1 MILIFLVLC
10 QAAHWLRR
18 LDFVPLGQLPL
29 TACDMVLDNEL
40 FELFS
45 VHFLKQIDINLLPC
59 EIINCASF
67 QELSYLRFG
76 SFISLEC
83 MNSFSN
89 CFLVI
94 SCFWPLVWR
103 LVCFFRQGLLLL
115 GELVIQLASW
125 YAHTALV
132 HFLLLWLRLIQCR
145 AWTWRN
151 IGGHQHGRQR
161 PCGTIRS
168 LGPYNTLAVTK
179 RRIGT
184 TLGQFPFTQC
194 VPATLN
200 HPWLCPIYQCV
211 QFVWDGID
219 LHILCVG
226 VSRRLLHRSMLLLL
240 WNVLINLI
248 RSFIT
253 RFFFLFFK
261 ILREYSAIN
270 NSFYQQFFSFA
281 YLAIYIVEYCG
292 ILFRKNFINFSD
304 TKK

>member
-1 MILIFLVLC
+1 
-10 QAAHWLRR
+10 
-18 LDFVPLGQLPL
+18 
-29 TACDMVLDNEL
+29 
-40 FELFS
+40 
-45 VHFLKQIDINLLPC
+45 
-59 EIINCASF
+59 
-67 QELSYLRFG
+67 
-76 SFISLEC
+76 
-83 MNSFSN
+83 MNFFSN

-103 LVCFFRQGLLLL
+103 LVCFFRQGPLLL

-184 TLGQFPFTQC
+184 TLGRFPFTQC

-240 WNVLINLI
+240 YWAGFWARTRTI
-248 RSFIT
+248 RLSWLPLVIQ
-253 RFFFLFFK
+253 RGS
-261 ILREYSAIN
+261 R
-270 NSFYQQFFSFA
+270 
-281 YLAIYIVEYCG
+281 
-292 ILFRKNFINFSD
+292 
-304 TKK
+304 